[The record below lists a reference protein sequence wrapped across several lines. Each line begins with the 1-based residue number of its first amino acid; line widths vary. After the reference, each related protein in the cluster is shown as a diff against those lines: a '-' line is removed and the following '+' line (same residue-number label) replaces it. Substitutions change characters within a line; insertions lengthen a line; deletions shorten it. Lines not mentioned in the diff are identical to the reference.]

1 MANPNLAAIRES
13 ARNAHLGYLDALLEK
28 KESILALSLEEL
40 VKLSTLG
47 RAADNN
53 CCNGSTGLA
62 AKGELSN

>member
-1 MANPNLAAIRES
+1 MANPNIAAIRDS
-13 ARNAHLGYLDALLEK
+13 ARSAHLGYLDALLEK
-28 KESILALSLEEL
+28 KESILALSMEEL

-62 AKGELSN
+62 EKAELSR